1 VLVLAIGGAV
11 AYTQLVERSGAH
23 EIPWSDVTAKLGPVR
38 WPKQFSVAF
47 HSRRA
52 LVHWLAQNTLPPK
65 PVAPQ
70 IDFRHRALLLAA
82 VGPRSSTGYSVE
94 VVHVTERRSRIDVLL
109 RERTP
114 RLGERQ
120 SARLTFPYRLLT
132 IHATTKP
139 IYFSY
144 EGRP

>member
-1 VLVLAIGGAV
+1 VLGVGASV
-11 AYTQLVERSGAH
+11 AYTQVVERGGAH
-23 EIPWSDVTAKLGPVR
+23 AIPWTDVTAELGPVR
-38 WPKQFSVAF
+38 WPKQFSVVF

-52 LVHWLAQNTLPPK
+52 LVRWLAKNALPPK
-65 PVAPQ
+65 PTAPQ
-70 IDFRHRALLLAA
+70 IDFRHRAVLLAA
-82 VGPRSSTGYSVE
+82 VGPRSSTGYAVE
-94 VVHVTERRSRIDVLL
+94 VVRVTERRGRIDALL

>member
-1 VLVLAIGGAV
+1 MLVLAIGGGV
-11 AYTQLVERSGAH
+11 AYTQLVVRGGTH
-23 EIPWSDVTAKLGPVR
+23 DIPWTDVTRKLGPVR
-38 WPKQFSVAF
+38 WPKQLSVAF

-52 LVHWLAQNTLPPK
+52 LVRWLSENTLPPK
-65 PVAPQ
+65 PAAPP
-70 IDFRHRALLLAA
+70 IDFRHHALLLAA
-82 VGPRSSTGYSVE
+82 VGPRSSTGYGVE
-94 VVHVTERRSRIDVLL
+94 VVRVTERGGRIDVLL

-139 IYFSY
+139 IHFSY
-144 EGRP
+144 QGRP